1 MDVRPADILV
11 MKKPHPCGSQTMYV
25 IRAGMDF
32 KLRCTGCGRSLWF
45 LAIRSS
51 GASSRSGGMPRN
63 QKSDTDRKAGT
74 QICWISFGKWKKTTT
89 PCRRK

>member
-32 KLRCTGCGRSLWF
+32 KLRCEGCGREF
-45 LAIRSS
+45 MTVCAADAGIQAYAADH
-51 GASSRSGGMPRN
+51 GEVSRIF
-63 QKSDTDRKAGT
+63 AGT
-74 QICWISFGKWKKTTT
+74 A
-89 PCRRK
+89 

>member
-32 KLRCTGCGRSLWF
+32 KLRCTGCGREF
-45 LAIRSS
+45 
-51 GASSRSGGMPRN
+51 MVPRN
-63 QKSDTDRKAGT
+63 KIERANQTDSERSPRIVTYRSA
-74 QICWISFGKWKKTTT
+74 CRYIS
-89 PCRRK
+89 

>member
-32 KLRCTGCGRSLWF
+32 KLRCTGCGREF
-45 LAIRSS
+45 MVPRNKIERRIKQIRRD
-51 GASSRSGGMPRN
+51 ARN

>member
-32 KLRCTGCGRSLWF
+32 KLRCTCLLYTSP
-45 LAIRSS
+45 S
-51 GASSRSGGMPRN
+51 PRDC
-63 QKSDTDRKAGT
+63 S
-74 QICWISFGKWKKTTT
+74 
-89 PCRRK
+89 